1 MKWFPS
7 DGIGDIILAEENG
20 MAETGGAPSHP
31 ATAIKAARVEQGLTL
46 RALSARVG
54 LPYSTL
60 SKLENG
66 KMEMTYDKLLKLAQG
81 LNVDLG
87 TLLGGAPVVD
97 APPAIGRRSVSREGL
112 SAGASSQVYHHL
124 YPAAELLG
132 KMMVPIII
140 DVQARSIEEMG
151 GLVRHSGEEYLYVLT
166 GAMELHSDL
175 YAPLALREG
184 DSVYFDSG
192 MAHAYVRVSEAPC
205 RVLSVCAG
213 PGIQR
218 LAQSAAQAWTLAP
231 PGQTSKD
238 AIHYVSDI
246 ET

>member
-1 MKWFPS
+1 MAVNK
-7 DGIGDIILAEENG
+7 EKG
-20 MAETGGAPSHP
+20 MTEPAFAPSYP
-31 ATAIKAARVEQGLTL
+31 AAAIKAARVEQGLTL
-46 RALSARVG
+46 RALSARIG

-66 KMEMTYDKLLKLAQG
+66 KMELTYDKLLKLAQG
-81 LNVDLG
+81 LNVELG
-87 TLLGGAPVVD
+87 KLLAGAVVVD
-97 APPAIGRRSVSREGL
+97 QPRAVGRRSVSRAGR
-112 SAGASSQVYHHL
+112 SAGASSEVYHHL

-140 DVQARSIEEMG
+140 EVQARSVAEMG
-151 GLVRHSGEEYLYVLT
+151 GLVRHAGEEYLYVLA

-175 YAPLALREG
+175 YAPLPLAEG

-192 MAHAYVRVSEAPC
+192 MAHAYVRVGDRPC

-213 PGIQR
+213 SGIQR
-218 LAQSAAQAWTLAP
+218 LAQSAAQTWMLAP
-231 PGQTSKD
+231 PAGAAAESD
-238 AIHYVSDI
+238 SPVVSDI